1 MTSTAPE
8 TPPHRVRPFADT
20 LRDLRHGEV
29 LDQAARD
36 LQALVE
42 AVGEIGKKGKLTLTI
57 EVEPMKGDS
66 DALSVTA
73 QLKLAC
79 PPKPASA
86 AVFFADKDHN
96 LVRDNPRQHP
106 IPGLLREVGQAPVT
120 PDNVRTVNQ

>member
-1 MTSTAPE
+1 MTAAPDIP
-8 TPPHRVRPFADT
+8 TPGRVRPFADT

-36 LQALVE
+36 IQTLVE
-42 AVGEIGKKGKLTLTI
+42 SVGDVGKKGKLTLTI

-66 DALSVTA
+66 SALSVTA

-79 PPKPASA
+79 PPKPATA

-96 LVRDNPRQHP
+96 LVRDDPRQDA
-106 IPGLLREVGQAPVT
+106 IPGLRRVDMSTTEPKDIAQ
-120 PDNVRTVNQ
+120 